1 MRENISD
8 ICINKEKN
16 ISNIYINVNKNMVGF
31 QRIFI
36 YLMGVERI

>member
-16 ISNIYINVNKNMVGF
+16 ISNIYINVNKNIVGF
-31 QRIFI
+31 QMIFI

>member
-16 ISNIYINVNKNMVGF
+16 IFNIYINVNKNIVGF
-31 QRIFI
+31 QMIFI